1 MVTYMAKSKLCPHP
15 YRGSAAL
22 VYLNPIHNEG
32 SVACSMYACIY
43 MCIYE

>member
-22 VYLNPIHNEG
+22 VYLNPIHSEG
-32 SVACSMYACIY
+32 SVACCMYACIY